1 MKKYLSWQIIAIVIV
16 ALILGFLDLS
26 PKWQKTILPFLSA
39 EKPIVKNVNLGLD
52 LQGGSQ
58 LDYKIDLRSVP
69 EADQQSIVD
78 GVLNVI
84 TKRVNGLGVA
94 EPNIYTSKVGGE
106 THIVVELAENANITQ
121 TDVTTY
127 LGEGKLLADLTDDEK
142 KLVSLEKAK
151 ETVGKTIQ
159 LEFKEKKDQIDPAE
173 KDKIQQEA
181 DTTLSKILG
190 GADFGVTGQ
199 EEQQAYPE
207 KVKYEKTDFVFG
219 DKIPGSIKDVL
230 TKLQEGQINR
240 SLVEISGNYT
250 LDQTTGS
257 MVEDKGLAVVK
268 LDAVREEIKNNR
280 QVQVSHILI
289 AYKDAKNADASV
301 TRTKDEAYNTAKEIK
316 TKLEQEGDFAILAQQ
331 NSDDKSNKESGGK
344 LDVAVSGDGTYV
356 YDFEQAA
363 LKLQKDGDISDPVS
377 TDFGYHIIKADKVET
392 DVKEKQYQYETIT
405 YSLVPDPWK
414 ATGLTGKQFV
424 HADVQLDSF
433 YQPYITIKFNDEG
446 AKLFEEIT
454 GRNVGKPV
462 AIFVGGNLISSPNV
476 NEKIA
481 GGSAQITG
489 KFTTDE
495 ANNLARDL
503 NTGAIPAPIVL
514 SGEHTIGATLGQES
528 LSKSLI
534 AGLITLI
541 LIMAFMAFFY
551 RLPGLLANLSLLVY
565 LAIYLFLLKAQLNLG
580 IAIIIALIIF
590 AFMIVKILNSHD
602 HTWEKVLS
610 FVLSC
615 AAFFFLTF
623 LLHSGVVLTL
633 AGIAGIIISIGMAVD
648 ANVLIFE
655 RLKEE
660 LKTGKPYS
668 AALEAAFHR
677 AWNAIRDSNFN
688 SLIVCAILF
697 TFGSSIVKGFAF
709 TLASGILV
717 SMFTAIT
724 ITRILMKAFIGK
736 DVSQNQ
742 KLFGIKGEPPKIRF
756 IEKSKL
762 WLSISGASVVIAL
775 IAIFGLGLNLGFD
788 FTGGT
793 LMEFKFD
800 KDITKDR
807 LTKAFGEIEQEV
819 NSGELA
825 EISSAEL
832 SAADS
837 ATNETLVLSG
847 PLADSTAAK
856 VTIDKQ
862 TQIDLVSAKIMESG
876 KNQFIVKTKYLTPEN
891 QAQVFAKM
899 KEKLSTFNKIQSTT
913 IGPVVGQSMLRQA
926 IYAVIIAVLGILI
939 YIGLAFRKVPKEVSP
954 WRFSL
959 CAIVALVHDVIVL
972 TGIFAI
978 LGALFNAEADTLFI
992 TALLTVFGYSVH
1004 DTIIIFDRL
1013 RENMTLRSRD
1023 DKLEDVANNAL
1034 NQTLARSI
1042 NTTVTVLL
1050 SLIALLIFGSPEIF
1064 FFILALTIGIGVGTY
1079 SSIFVA
1085 SPLLMTWHKW
1095 AANKKQMTK

>member
-1 MKKYLSWQIIAIVIV
+1 MKKYLSWQIIAIAVV
-16 ALILGFLDLS
+16 AVILGFLDLS
-26 PKWQKTILPFLSA
+26 PQWQKNILPFLSTDN
-39 EKPIVKNVNLGLD
+39 PIVKNVNLGLD

-69 EADQQSIVD
+69 QADQQSIID

-94 EPNIYTSKVGGE
+94 EPNIYTSRVGGE

-121 TDVTTY
+121 ADVDKY
-127 LGEGKLLADLTDDEK
+127 LGVGKVLADLTDDEK
-142 KLVSLEKAK
+142 KSVSLEKAK
-151 ETVGKTIQ
+151 DTVGKTIQ

-173 KDKIQQEA
+173 ADKIRQEA
-181 DTTLSKILG
+181 ATTLNNVLK
-190 GADFGVTGQ
+190 GADFGVMGQ
-199 EEQQAYPE
+199 EEQQAFPE
-207 KVKYEKTDFVFG
+207 KVKYEKTDFVFA
-219 DKIPGSIKDVL
+219 DKITPSLKDSL
-230 TKLQEGQINR
+230 TSLKEGQIDKN
-240 SLVEISGNYT
+240 LVETSGSYT
-250 LDQTTGS
+250 LDQTTGQT
-257 MVEDKGLAVVK
+257 VEDKGVAVIK
-268 LDAVREEIKNNR
+268 LDAVREEIKNKR
-280 QVQVSHILI
+280 QVEASHILI
-289 AYKDAKNADASV
+289 AYKGAQSADASI
-301 TRTKDEAYNTAKEIK
+301 TRTKDEAYKIAKEVK
-316 TKLEQEGDFAILAQQ
+316 TKLDADGDFAVLAQQ
-331 NSDDKSNKESGGK
+331 YSDDKSNKETGGK
-344 LDVAVSGDGTYV
+344 LGTPVSGDGTYV

-363 LKLQKDGDISDPVS
+363 LKLQKAGEITDPVS
-377 TDFGYHIIKADKVET
+377 TDFGYHIIKADKVST
-392 DVKEKQYQYETIT
+392 DVKETQYQYEAIT
-405 YSLVPDPWK
+405 YSLTPDPWK
-414 ATGLTGKQFV
+414 STGLTGKQFK

-433 YQPYITIKFNDEG
+433 YQPYITIQFNEEG
-446 AKLFEEIT
+446 AKLFEELT
-454 GRNVGKPV
+454 GRNVGKPI
-462 AIFVGGNLISSPNV
+462 AIFVGGTLISAPNV
-476 NEKIA
+476 NEKIS
-481 GGSAQITG
+481 GGDAQITG

-503 NTGAIPAPIVL
+503 NTGAIPAPIIL

-534 AGLITLI
+534 AGLIAMI
-541 LIMAFMAFFY
+541 LIMVFMAAFY
-551 RLPGLLANLSLLVY
+551 KLPGLLANLSLLIY

-580 IAIIIALIIF
+580 LAVVIALIIF
-590 AFMIVKILNSHD
+590 GFMIYKILNSQD
-602 HTWEKVLS
+602 HSWEKVLS
-610 FVLSC
+610 FILSC
-615 AAFFFLTF
+615 TAFFFLTF

-660 LKTGKPYS
+660 LKTGKTYS

-697 TFGSSIVKGFAF
+697 AFGSSVVKGFAF

-724 ITRILMKAFIGK
+724 ITRLLMKAFIGK
-736 DVSQNQ
+736 DVSQNL
-742 KLFGIKGEPPKIRF
+742 KLFGVKGEPPKIKF
-756 IEKSKL
+756 IERSKL
-762 WLSISGASVVIAL
+762 WLSISAASVVIAL

-800 KDITKDR
+800 KDVTKDQ

-819 NSGELA
+819 NSGKLSTL
-825 EISSAEL
+825 SSADL
-832 SAADS
+832 SAVTTPSDAP
-837 ATNETLVLSG
+837 TLSG
-847 PLADSTAAK
+847 PLANPSAA
-856 VTIDKQ
+856 TTGDKQ
-862 TQIDLVSAKIMESG
+862 TRIDLVSAKVMESG
-876 KNQFIVKTKYLTPEN
+876 KNQFIIKTKYLAPEN
-891 QAQVFAKM
+891 QAQVLAKM
-899 KEKLSTFNKIQSTT
+899 KEKLPSFTKMQSTT
-913 IGPVVGQSMLRQA
+913 IGPVVGQNMLQQA
-926 IYAVIIAVLGILI
+926 IYAVIIAVLGILF
-939 YIGLAFRKVPKEVSP
+939 YIGIAFRKVPKEVSP
-954 WRFSL
+954 WRFSV

-1004 DTIIIFDRL
+1004 DTIVIFDRL
-1013 RENMTLRSRD
+1013 RENMTLRSRE

-1034 NQTLARSI
+1034 NQTLSRSI

-1050 SLIALLIFGSPEIF
+1050 SLVALLLFGSPSIF

-1085 SPLLMTWHKW
+1085 SPLLMMWHRW
-1095 AANKKQMTK
+1095 VVSKKQAVK